1 LLAQALK
8 KIVVEKQKLGPVN
21 AMYPSL
27 VTIVGTMV
35 EGKPNWI
42 TISHVGIMTFGVISL
57 GMGKKHF
64 SNQGIHENKTFS
76 VNLPSVHQRVE
87 TDYVGLVSGARADK
101 SACFTPFYGSLATAP
116 MIAECPVC
124 MECRL
129 VKVVDFPTHDVFM
142 GEVVETYADERVLAG
157 GKIDYAAL
165 EPLLFDFQQINYW
178 SLGKPV
184 GKPWKDGKVMK
195 KKA

>member
-1 LLAQALK
+1 MN
-8 KIVVEKQKLGPVN
+8 KQKLGPVN

-27 VTIVGTMV
+27 VTIAGTMV
-35 EGKPNWI
+35 GGKPNWI

-57 GMGKKHF
+57 GMGKKHH
-64 SNQGIHENKTFS
+64 SNQGIHEHKTFS
-76 VNLPSVHQRVE
+76 VNLPSVRQRVE
-87 TDYVGLVSGARADK
+87 TDYVGIVSGARVDK
-101 SACFTPFYGSLATAP
+101 SQCFTPFYGELETAP

-129 VKVVDFPTHDVFM
+129 VKVVDFPTHDIFM
-142 GEVVETYADERVLAG
+142 GEVIQTYADESVLTG

-165 EPLLFDFQQINYW
+165 QPLLFDFQQVNYW
-178 SLGKPV
+178 SLGEAV

-195 KKA
+195 KGA